1 YGGKLVENIVQA
13 IARDVLCYAMV
24 NLKEHGFNI
33 VMHIHDEIVLEV
45 ENGVS
50 SVDEICEIMCR
61 DNIHLKNLI
70 LKAEGFE
77 SRYYKK

>member
-1 YGGKLVENIVQA
+1 
-13 IARDVLCYAMV
+13 MV

-50 SVDEICEIMCR
+50 SVDEICEIMCM